1 MEQFVHYGRERG
13 YGADTTFHRT
23 HFLFS
28 SNANRSLFPTKLTID
43 YFRQINDVLF
53 NVVMMVLVQDYV
65 IIFRYNQFLVQ
76 KREVFTV
83 YLGIFDKDFDVKD
96 NERFDNIIG
105 YVDI

>member
-1 MEQFVHYGRERG
+1 
-13 YGADTTFHRT
+13 
-23 HFLFS
+23 
-28 SNANRSLFPTKLTID
+28 
-43 YFRQINDVLF
+43 
-53 NVVMMVLVQDYV
+53 MMVLVQDYV